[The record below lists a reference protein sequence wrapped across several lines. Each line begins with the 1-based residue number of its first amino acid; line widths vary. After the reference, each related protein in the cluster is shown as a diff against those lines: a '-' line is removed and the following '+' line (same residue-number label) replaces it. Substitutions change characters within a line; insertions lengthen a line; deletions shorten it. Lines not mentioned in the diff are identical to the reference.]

1 MATTL
6 NLFEPRII
14 RASAGSGK
22 TFALSSRCVA
32 LLGAKVPASSILA
45 TTFTR
50 KAAGEI
56 YARVLLRL
64 ASAACSATALNE
76 LNQTAGTA
84 ISKLEAEGILLTL
97 LRQPQQ
103 FRVCTLDSFFSSI
116 ASSFQFELGLPDSW
130 SIAEA
135 DEQKKLQEETI
146 RELCAQAHATDLENL
161 LHEFNTGEARQ
172 SVLKELNKRL
182 PQLYE
187 LYRSSSESAWRWL
200 KPQQLLSSVEF
211 EAMLA
216 QLEQLPIPQSDKGPL
231 ISWAKSIKQSAE
243 SLKLREWHTFLDKGL
258 GKAVL
263 EDKPTF
269 NRRAI
274 EPEMLAV
281 FKPLCVH
288 SLQSLLAARI
298 QKQNALYDLLGAYG
312 KILERLRDE
321 RGILDF
327 NDIKFRLWSGTI
339 LGNLEELY
347 YRLSSRIDHI
357 LLDEFQDTSL
367 GQWQVLEQLCA
378 EVLSAPGEPRSF
390 FCVGDAK
397 QAIYGWRGGSAE
409 IFENL
414 EKIFPVLS
422 GKSLALDESRRSA
435 PVIIDTVNSLFAG
448 LIQLPE
454 VQAFPSITGA
464 WSQRFRAHKTHR
476 TEAPGYVELRHIPV
490 EDDAGSTKEN
500 ATIRLACELHLQHPA
515 ASIGILVRRNETI
528 DALLSQC
535 SKPETFIRASGEGG
549 NPLSDSPAVVVLLS
563 ALELCD
569 HPADS
574 ILRFVVAESPL
585 GAALHYTDVQ
595 SSPTALCDKL
605 RKVMIKD
612 GLGHCVRDLAA
623 LLEAAYSPRDTRR
636 LQQLTELAYQFES
649 NSSLRFSDFC
659 ARARATRREDK
670 DQASL
675 RIMTVHQAKGL
686 EFDIVILPE
695 LEQDLLSIRPDSI
708 LTWSESVFSPPTR
721 VSLYPSAMLRQA
733 SPALE
738 EIYEAQRARQLSEG
752 LSLLYVAVTRPRHAL
767 FMLTWDEKTRG
778 PRGLTAA
785 YMLLTVLGN
794 QSQSNSAESVL
805 RFQSGD
811 STLGGIFSSQNK
823 NAEGKTVQLSQ
834 NVIAPAPKLRRKI
847 LPRKHAA
854 DLSKGCTA
862 SEILESIARFTP
874 AARGAMEYGKKLH
887 AQFQQ
892 IEWLDRNTQ
901 ACSKSSNL
909 SDAAEKLLLQP
920 ALYAVFDKA
929 QYQSKA
935 ERIEVFREIP
945 FALRHDD
952 ALLNG
957 IIDRLVIGYNGSRA
971 VFADIIDFK
980 TDNLSNADDLA
991 ITAKVS
997 SYSQQLRFYA
1007 EAVSNLFEIDLSTIQ
1022 ARLVF
1027 VGTAR
1032 TVDIDL

>member
-22 TFALSSRCVA
+22 TFALSSRCVD
-32 LLGAKVPASSILA
+32 LLGAKVPANSILA

-64 ASAACSATALNE
+64 ASATSSEIALKE
-76 LNQTAGTA
+76 LNQTADTA
-84 ISKLEAEGILLTL
+84 ISKPEAERILLAL

-187 LYRSSSESAWRWL
+187 LYRSSSELAWHWL
-200 KPQQLLSSVEF
+200 KAQQLKSSAVIDSVLTE
-211 EAMLA
+211 LK
-216 QLEQLPIPQSDKGPL
+216 QLPIPQSKQGPL
-231 ISWAKSIKQSAE
+231 ESWIKSIQHGVDSIQHCDWN
-243 SLKLREWHTFLDKGL
+243 SFLEKGL

-263 EDKPTF
+263 EGKTTF
-269 NRRAI
+269 YKREI
-274 EPEMLAV
+274 DPEMLEI
-281 FKPLCVH
+281 FKSLCAH
-288 SLQSLLAARI
+288 ALQSLLAARI
-298 QKQNALYDLLGAYG
+298 QKQNALYDLLGTYG
-312 KILERLRDE
+312 KILERLREE

-367 GQWQVLEQLCA
+367 GQWQVLEHLCA

-414 EKIFPVLS
+414 EKIFPILS

-448 LIQLPE
+448 LLQLPE
-454 VQAFPSITGA
+454 VQAFPTITTA

-476 TEAPGYVELRHIPV
+476 SEAPGYVELRHIPV
-490 EDDAGSTKEN
+490 ENDAGSTKEN
-500 ATIRLACELHLQHPA
+500 ATIRLACELHLQHPT

-535 SKPETFIRASGEGG
+535 SRSETFIRASGEGG

-569 HPADS
+569 HPANS

-585 GAALHYTDVQ
+585 GAALHYTDAQ
-595 SSPTALCDKL
+595 ASPTALCDKL

-612 GLGHCVRDLAA
+612 GLGHCVRNLAA
-623 LLEAAYSPRDTRR
+623 LLEAAYAPRDTRR

-649 NSSLRFSDFC
+649 NTSLRFSDFC

-695 LEQDLLSIRPDSI
+695 LEQDLLSIKPDSI

-721 VSLYPSAMLRQA
+721 VSLYPNAVLRQA
-733 SPALE
+733 SPELQ
-738 EIYEAQRARQLSEG
+738 EIYDAQQARQLSEG

-785 YMLLTVLGN
+785 NMLLTVLGN
-794 QSQSNSAESVL
+794 QSQANAAESVI
-805 RFQSGD
+805 RFQNGD
-811 STLGGIFSSQNK
+811 VTLGGIFSSQSK

-834 NVIAPAPKLRRKI
+834 EVIAPAPKLRRKI

-854 DLSKGCTA
+854 DLSKGSTA
-862 SEILESIARFTP
+862 PEILERIARFTP

-892 IEWLDRNTQ
+892 IEWLDKNTQ

-909 SDAAEKLLLQP
+909 SDAANKLLLQP

-935 ERIEVFREIP
+935 ERFEVFREIP

-952 ALLNG
+952 SLLNG
-957 IIDRLVIGYNGSRA
+957 IVDRLVVGYNGTTA

-980 TDNLSNADDLA
+980 TDNLSSADDLA
-991 ITAKVS
+991 ITTKVG

-1007 EAVSNLFEIDLSTIQ
+1007 EAISNLFEIDIRTIQ

-1032 TVDIDL
+1032 IVEIAP